1 MVVSRKVIFRLT
13 PFADSFF
20 LLVGQI
26 WQSTDM
32 PSKHP
37 GRMQRFDF
45 FIMEYRHPPLLYDFT
60 ICTRKSFSSEDLAL
74 ISKIVLT

>member
-45 FIMEYRHPPLLYDFT
+45 FIMEYRHPPPLVRFYDLYKKVFLL
-60 ICTRKSFSSEDLAL
+60 
-74 ISKIVLT
+74 